1 MNADRLAR
9 LTGLLASAGF
19 DALAINPGPSLT
31 YLTGLSFHLM
41 ERPVILLIAP
51 PAAPVIVCP
60 ELEAGKLQKARVP
73 LQAVAYSDN
82 PATWAA
88 AFEQAVQAA
97 ALDGRRVAVEPAR
110 MRFLELQFLQ
120 DAAPRAR
127 FLSGEGFLAQL
138 RLHKDAEEIAA
149 MRQAARIAQRAL
161 EITLP
166 AVKAGVSE
174 RELASELSANLLRS
188 GSEPEFP
195 FAPIVSFGENSANP
209 HAVPGDRRLK
219 GGDLILIDWGATF
232 QGYCSDITR
241 TFALGKIDSELKVI
255 YTLVQAAN
263 AAGRAAGRP
272 GLRAGDVDRAA
283 REVIVRGGY
292 GPQFIHRTGHG
303 LGMEAHE
310 TPYIYAEN
318 DLPLAAGMV
327 YTVEPG
333 IYLPGKGGV
342 RIEDDVHVTAGGSEN
357 LTDFPRELTILS

>member
-1 MNADRLAR
+1 MTADRLAR
-9 LTGLLASAGF
+9 LTTLLTSAGF
-19 DALAINPGPSLT
+19 EALAFNPGTNLT

-41 ERPVILLIAP
+41 ERPVVLLIAP
-51 PAAPVIVCP
+51 PAAPVIVCA
-60 ELEAGKLQKARVP
+60 ELEAGKVQQSRIP
-73 LQAVAYSDN
+73 LQAVTYSDN
-82 PATWAA
+82 PATWPQ
-88 AFEQAVQAA
+88 AFQQAVQAA
-97 ALDGRRVAVEPAR
+97 ALDRRRVAVEPAR

-138 RLHKDAEEIAA
+138 RLCKDAEEIAA

-219 GGDLILIDWGATF
+219 EGDLILFDWGATY

-241 TFALGKIDSELKVI
+241 TFALGKIDSELKAVHV
-255 YTLVQAAN
+255 LVQAAN
-263 AAGRAAGRP
+263 AAGRVAGRP

-292 GPQFIHRTGHG
+292 DAQFIHRTGHG

-310 TPYIYAEN
+310 APYIYAEN
-318 DLPLAAGMV
+318 DLILAPGMV

-342 RIEDDVHVTAGGSEN
+342 RIEDDVCVTPDGSQS
-357 LTDFPRELTILS
+357 LTDLPRELMIL

>member
-1 MNADRLAR
+1 MTADRFAR
-9 LTGLLASAGF
+9 LTGLLTSAGF
-19 DALAINPGPSLT
+19 DALALNPGPNLT

-51 PAAPVIVCP
+51 PDPPVLVCP
-60 ELEAGKLQKARVP
+60 ELEAGKLPSSRIP
-73 LQAVAYSDN
+73 LQSVPYSDN
-82 PATWAA
+82 PATWAQ
-88 AFEQAVQAA
+88 AFQQAA
-97 ALDGRRVAVEPAR
+97 RAARLDGRQVAVEPAR
-110 MRFLELQFLQ
+110 MRFLELQYLQ

-149 MRQAARIAQRAL
+149 MRQAAQIAQRAL
-161 EITLP
+161 EATLP
-166 AVKAGVSE
+166 AVKAGISE

-209 HAVPGDRRLK
+209 HAVPGGRRLK
-219 GGDLILIDWGATF
+219 EGDLILFDWGATC

-241 TFALGKIDSELKVI
+241 TFALGRIDSELKAVHV
-255 YTLVQAAN
+255 LVQAAN

-272 GLRAGDVDRAA
+272 GLRAGGVDQAA
-283 REVIVRGGY
+283 RGVITRGGY
-292 GPQFIHRTGHG
+292 GAQFIHRTGHG

-310 TPYIYAEN
+310 APYIYAEN
-318 DLPLAAGMV
+318 DLPLAPGMV

-333 IYLPGKGGV
+333 IYLPGRGGV
-342 RIEDDVHVTAGGSEN
+342 RIEDDVHVTPEGSES
-357 LTDFPRELTILS
+357 LTDLPRELTIL